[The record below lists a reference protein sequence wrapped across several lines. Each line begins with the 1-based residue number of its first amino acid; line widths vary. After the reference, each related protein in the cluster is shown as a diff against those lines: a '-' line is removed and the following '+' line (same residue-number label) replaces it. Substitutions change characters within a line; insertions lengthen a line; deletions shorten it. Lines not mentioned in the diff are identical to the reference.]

1 MIKNTNYESPE
12 TKVMEIMAEGVTCQ
26 SGAPGYGNGSFED
39 YDEIEW

>member
-12 TKVMEIMAEGVTCQ
+12 TKVMEIMAEGVLCQ
-26 SGAPGYGNGSFED
+26 SGVPGYGNCSFED

>member
-12 TKVMEIMAEGVTCQ
+12 AKVMEILAEGVLCS
-26 SGAPGYGNGSFED
+26 SGEAAGNGSFEQ

>member
-12 TKVMEIMAEGVTCQ
+12 TKVMEVMAEGVLGQ
-26 SGAPGYGNGSFED
+26 SGVPGYGNGSFED

>member
-12 TKVMEIMAEGVTCQ
+12 TKVMEIMAEGVLCQ
-26 SGAPGYGNGSFED
+26 SGVPGYGNGSFED

>member
-12 TKVMEIMAEGVTCQ
+12 VKVMEILAEGVLCS
-26 SGAPGYGNGSFED
+26 SGEGAGIGSFED